1 MNDEKFNI
9 LISILDSLEKEDIN
23 HSSLENAIVRLIDNF
38 DEALT
43 NEQKEELSREF
54 IHYERARR
62 EKDSNRKSLT
72 EDEINREL
80 LERFLSGET
89 FEWGG

>member
-9 LISILDSLEKEDIN
+9 LISILDSLEKDDIN
-23 HSSLENAIVRLIDNF
+23 HSSLEHAIVRLIDNF

-54 IHYERARR
+54 IHYERVRR

-72 EDEINREL
+72 ENEINNFCFIL
-80 LERFLSGET
+80 L
-89 FEWGG
+89 

>member
-1 MNDEKFNI
+1 MNDEKFNL

-54 IHYERARR
+54 IHYERVRR